1 MPRPRD
7 NVSAAMR
14 RGRPPYPDLLTPREQ
29 EVLELLRRGLTN
41 QQIAERLRISL
52 PGARYH
58 VSEILSKLGV
68 SSRQEA
74 AAWTGGTRFAPYHLL
89 VPVLV
94 KLKSLAGEALKAAS
108 TAAFVLAGIALLLFA
123 FLVIDMRT
131 RGEGNQEVSSPT
143 EASVETCSA
152 PADICTQAAA
162 VEQALLNRRDFDWVL
177 QNYPPSGYIV
187 CNTDDR

>member
-74 AAWTGGTRFAPYHLL
+74 PLGREVRGSRLTTSSYLSWSSSSRLR
-89 VPVLV
+89 V
-94 KLKSLAGEALKAAS
+94 K
-108 TAAFVLAGIALLLFA
+108 
-123 FLVIDMRT
+123 
-131 RGEGNQEVSSPT
+131 P
-143 EASVETCSA
+143 
-152 PADICTQAAA
+152 
-162 VEQALLNRRDFDWVL
+162 
-177 QNYPPSGYIV
+177 
-187 CNTDDR
+187 